1 MKRFHGLV
9 IFLMLFMIV
18 IVGGVVAAKRATSSP
33 DAIGL
38 SLFFQNAQMA
48 PLTLVGDAPRYL
60 QEIDIVATV
69 ETTTD
74 RGIEPI
80 IEDSDFSALDWR
92 GVRQTREE
100 TFDGFSGPGNKSE

>member
-38 SLFFQNAQMA
+38 SLFFQNGQMA

-80 IEDSDFSALDWR
+80 IEDSDLSALDWSGITMVEEGAFGHS
-92 GVRQTREE
+92 GVSRNRC
-100 TFDGFSGPGNKSE
+100 